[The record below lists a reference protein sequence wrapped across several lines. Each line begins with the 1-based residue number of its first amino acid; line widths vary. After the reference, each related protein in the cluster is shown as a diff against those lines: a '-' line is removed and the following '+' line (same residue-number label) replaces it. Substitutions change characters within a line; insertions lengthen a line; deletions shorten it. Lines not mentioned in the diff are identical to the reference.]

1 MLHGLVNLAKLIPA
15 KLWVNENQ
23 ALSLYTHTP
32 IPAEMIYRY
41 IKLHSRGVKGSLND
55 PYRGLGT
62 WGCCT
67 RHPKP
72 LPLCAPGCQGCE
84 SMSSP
89 PPSQSSASS
98 QPLGSAAL
106 SAHVQESHDNYPD
119 NIFKEKKKKSS
130 PAQAPPLSLLPGRGG
145 GGKPK
150 EALSSVSISG
160 SWTAEHLIV
169 SQLLAEV

>member
-119 NIFKEKKKKSS
+119 NIFKEKKKN
-130 PAQAPPLSLLPGRGG
+130 PALHRPLHCHCCLAGAGG
-145 GGKPK
+145 ETQGG
-150 EALSSVSISG
+150 
-160 SWTAEHLIV
+160 T
-169 SQLLAEV
+169 